1 MSARFNL
8 CAYTHYKA
16 AAKFTTEENA
26 QAIGYA
32 LAVLY
37 AVRKRAKAFR
47 VRKNDATETS
57 HETAHDAAPDAAH
70 DAAPDAARSVA
81 HEAQDGA
88 LIITVGG
95 EVVRVKDGR
104 AVVLFKGI
112 ESRVVGT
119 AQQFQ
124 TRVLPYLPLHLMRQV
139 DEIIDSAP
147 QEVLKTSA
155 VFTVYKQVR
164 DMNML

>member
-47 VRKNDATETS
+47 VRKSDATET
-57 HETAHDAAPDAAH
+57 ALGAAPDAAL
-70 DAAPDAARSVA
+70 DAARD
-81 HEAQDGA
+81 AQDGA
-88 LIITVGG
+88 LILTIGG
-95 EVVRVKDGR
+95 ETVRVKDGR
-104 AVVLFKGI
+104 AVVLFKGA
-112 ESRVVGT
+112 ESRIVGT
-119 AQQFQ
+119 AQKFQ
-124 TRVLPYLPLHLMRQV
+124 TCVLPYLPPRLKQQV
-139 DEIIDSAP
+139 DEIIDGAP

-155 VFTVYKQVR
+155 VFTIYKQVR

>member
-16 AAKFTTEENA
+16 AARFTTEENA

-47 VRKNDATETS
+47 VRKNDATETALD
-57 HETAHDAAPDAAH
+57 TAPFVARDT
-70 DAAPDAARSVA
+70 APDAARGVA

-88 LIITVGG
+88 LILTVGG
-95 EVVRVKDGR
+95 ETVRVKDGR
-104 AVVLFKGI
+104 AVVLFKGA
-112 ESRVVGT
+112 ESRIVGT
-119 AQQFQ
+119 AQKFQ
-124 TRVLPYLPLHLMRQV
+124 TCVLPYLPPRLKQQV

-155 VFTVYKQVR
+155 VFTIYKQVR

>member
-57 HETAHDAAPDAAH
+57 HETAH

>member
-57 HETAHDAAPDAAH
+57 HETAHDAAPDA
-70 DAAPDAARSVA
+70 
-81 HEAQDGA
+81 
-88 LIITVGG
+88 VGG
-95 EVVRVKDGR
+95 EAVRVKDGR

>member
-47 VRKNDATETS
+47 VRKNGATET
-57 HETAHDAAPDAAH
+57 ET
-70 DAAPDAARSVA
+70 DAAPDAARSVV
-81 HEAQDGA
+81 HDAQDGA
-88 LIITVGG
+88 LILTVGG
-95 EVVRVKDGR
+95 ETVRVKDGC
-104 AVVLFKGI
+104 AVVLFKGA
-112 ESRVVGT
+112 ESRIVGT
-119 AQQFQ
+119 AQKFQ
-124 TRVLPYLPLHLMRQV
+124 TCVLPYLPLRLKQQV

-155 VFTVYKQVR
+155 VFTIYKQVR